1 MAKINCEDRNPR
13 NKVDLSNIKKIAA
26 KTLKSLKKGR
36 AEVNI
41 VFVTNPEIRAMNRRY
56 LGADRATDV
65 LAFDGVC
72 EGVFGMKNF
81 LGDIVI
87 STDQVLKN
95 AKEFGT
101 EFRGETALCVIH
113 GILHLLGYRD
123 GTKGEKGVMRK
134 MEGELLEKVG
144 KLA

>member
-1 MAKINCEDRNPR
+1 MARVNCEDKNPR
-13 NKVDLSNIKKIAA
+13 NKVDLSNIRKIASR
-26 KTLKSLKKGR
+26 TLKNLRKGR
-36 AEVNI
+36 SEVNI
-41 VFVTNPEIRAMNRRY
+41 VFVTNPKIRAMNRRY

-65 LAFDGVC
+65 LAFDGAC
-72 EGVFGMKNF
+72 EGRAGMKYF

-101 EFRGETALCVIH
+101 GFRGETALCVIH

-123 GTKGEKGVMRK
+123 GTKGEKAVMRK